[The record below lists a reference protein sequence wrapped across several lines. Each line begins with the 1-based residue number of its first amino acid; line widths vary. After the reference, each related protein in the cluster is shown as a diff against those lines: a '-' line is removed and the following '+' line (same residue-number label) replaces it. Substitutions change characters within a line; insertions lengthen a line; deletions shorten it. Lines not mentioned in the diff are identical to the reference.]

1 MIYDIKRKTET
12 VPVLKSP
19 QPAVRPQT
27 KKANSPIRRPDDEVN
42 RAPSAWGRRLARL
55 VGANFGVNMVA
66 DRSKNEG
73 AHGKTN
79 VVIKCAKSPV
89 PPIFISAEMLQ
100 RVDEVWG
107 VFVIYGEGAQV
118 WSCPAEFVRRNA
130 YFTRNPKIMPRAE
143 ITFKTM
149 KRGGQMIGT
158 VTQAEVEAC
167 HIP

>member
-1 MIYDIKRKTET
+1 MKHDIQRKTAT
-12 VPVLKSP
+12 MPVPKPKTAAST
-19 QPAVRPQT
+19 RS
-27 KKANSPIRRPDDEVN
+27 KKAVNTARRPDDEVN

-55 VGANFGVNMVA
+55 VGANFGVNMVS

-107 VFVIYGEGAQV
+107 VFVTYGEGAQI
-118 WSCPAEFVRRNA
+118 WSCPADFVRRNA

-143 ITFKTM
+143 ITLRTM
-149 KRGGQMIGT
+149 KRGGTLIGT
-158 VTQAEVEAC
+158 VTQDEIDAC